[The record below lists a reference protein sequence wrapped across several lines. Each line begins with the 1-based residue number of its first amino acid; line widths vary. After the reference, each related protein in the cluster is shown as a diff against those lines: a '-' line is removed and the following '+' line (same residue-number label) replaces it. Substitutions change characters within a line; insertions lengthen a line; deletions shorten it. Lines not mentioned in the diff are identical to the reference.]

1 MLQPEVAIIIPT
13 LNEEVHL
20 AQCLDS
26 VLQQCFPFQLI
37 ELFIIDG
44 GSADRTLAIARE
56 FAVHYP
62 NIHILHNARRIQ
74 AAAFN
79 IGVARSSAPYLIRL
93 DAHSIYAP
101 DYIERC
107 VKHLKEKPKLGA
119 VGGRWLFECSEYTPA
134 SRTVQLLNQSRFAL
148 GGASFRVGGHEG
160 YSDTVPYGAFHRH
173 VLQTI
178 GGMREDLR
186 RSEDT
191 EFFARIRHAGY
202 RVWFDP
208 KIRATYIVRPT
219 IGASNLQMLGNGVS
233 IGKLFRTNPP
243 SVALRHMVPFTCLCV
258 ALVLSVLS
266 IFFLWP
272 RVALFTLVGLYLLAN
287 IAETVRMSI
296 QHRFAY
302 PWLLSCHFFTVHLLY
317 AVGTLMGILG
327 IPIGRR
333 ARRRS

>member
-1 MLQPEVAIIIPT
+1 
-13 LNEEVHL
+13 
-20 AQCLDS
+20 
-26 VLQQCFPFQLI
+26 
-37 ELFIIDG
+37 
-44 GSADRTLAIARE
+44 
-56 FAVHYP
+56 
-62 NIHILHNARRIQ
+62 
-74 AAAFN
+74 
-79 IGVARSSAPYLIRL
+79 
-93 DAHSIYAP
+93 
-101 DYIERC
+101 
-107 VKHLKEKPKLGA
+107 
-119 VGGRWLFECSEYTPA
+119 
-134 SRTVQLLNQSRFAL
+134 
-148 GGASFRVGGHEG
+148 VGGHEG

-191 EFFARIRHAGY
+191 EFFASIRHAGY

-208 KIRATYIVRPT
+208 KILATYIVRPT
-219 IGASNLQMLGNGVS
+219 IGASNRQMLGNGVS
-233 IGKLFRTNPP
+233 IGKLFRSNPS

-302 PWLLSCHFFTVHLLY
+302 PWLLSWHFFTVHSLY

>member
-1 MLQPEVAIIIPT
+1 MPRFRIAAVLSIP
-13 LNEEVHL
+13 V
-20 AQCLDS
+20 
-26 VLQQCFPFQLI
+26 
-37 ELFIIDG
+37 DG
-44 GSADRTLAIARE
+44 ALYHRWRKCRS
-56 FAVHYP
+56 YP
-62 NIHILHNARRIQ
+62 GNCKRICRSLHNTKRIQ

-79 IGVARSSAPYLIRL
+79 IGVARSSAPFLIRL

-173 VLQTI
+173 VLQNI

-208 KIRATYIVRPT
+208 KIQATYIVRPT
-219 IGASNLQMLGNGVS
+219 IGASNRQMLGNGVS
-233 IGKLFRTNPP
+233 IGKLFRSAPS
-243 SVALRHMVPFTCLCV
+243 SVALRHMVPL

-266 IFFLWP
+266 LFFHWP
-272 RVALFTLVGLYLLAN
+272 RVALFTLVVLYLLAN

-302 PWLLSCHFFTVHLLY
+302 PWLLSWHFFTVHSLY

-327 IPIGRR
+327 IPIGRQN
-333 ARRRS
+333 RRRS